1 MAEPSGIL
9 IKGGKVVNED
19 CSVISDVYIEG
30 GKIVEVGQNLQIP
43 AGVRVIDAT
52 DKLLIPGGIDAH
64 THMELP
70 FMGTKSVDDF
80 YIGTKAAVAGGTT
93 MILDF
98 VIPNKGNSLMEAYD
112 RWRSTADPKVCCD
125 YSLHI
130 AITWWSEKVKQEMA
144 TLAKEKGVN
153 SFKMFMA
160 YKDLYMLHDHDLY
173 AAFSQCKEVGAI
185 AQVHAENGDLIAEVE
200 EVEAE
205 ATQRAIT
212 IAHSV
217 NCPLYVV
224 HVMSKSAAKVV
235 SNARRDGRVVFGEPI
250 AAGLGT
256 NGTNYWHKD
265 WAHAAGFVM
274 GPPLRPDPST
284 PGYLMDLLAN
294 DDLSVTGTDN
304 CTFSVCQK
312 ALGKDD
318 FTKIPNGVN
327 GVEDRMSVIWEKGV
341 HSGKMDENRFVA
353 VTSTNAAKLFNFY
366 PQKGRIAKN
375 SDADVVIWDPELT
388 RKISAKTHHQA
399 LDYNIFEGMECH
411 GVPVVTISRGKV
423 VYEDGK
429 LNVTAGHGRFIH
441 RQPFSDYVYKR
452 IKQREEV
459 GKPTAVSRKPYEGK
473 VISI

>member
-9 IKGGKVVNED
+9 IKGGKVVNEE
-19 CSVISDVYIEG
+19 CSAISDVYIEH
-30 GKIVEVGQNLQIP
+30 GKIVDVGLDLQVP
-43 AGVRVIDAT
+43 DGVRVIDAT
-52 DKLLIPGGIDAH
+52 DKLVIPGGIDTH
-64 THMELP
+64 THMELE
-70 FMGTKSVDDF
+70 FMGTQAVDDF
-80 YIGTKAAVAGGTT
+80 HIGTKAALAGGTT

-98 VIPNKGNSLMEAYD
+98 VIPQKGKSLLEAYD
-112 RWRSTADPKVCCD
+112 CWRKKADPKVCCD
-125 YSLHI
+125 YSLHV
-130 AITWWSEKVKQEMA
+130 AVTWWSDEDV
-144 TLAKEKGVN
+144 
-153 SFKMFMA
+153 FMLQ
-160 YKDLYMLHDHDLY
+160 DSELY
-173 AAFSQCKEVGAI
+173 AAFSHCKETGAI
-185 AQVHAENGDLIAEVE
+185 AQVHAENGDLIAEGAKKMLSLGITGPEGHALCRPE

-212 IAHSV
+212 IAHAV

-256 NGTNYWHKD
+256 DGTHCWHKD
-265 WAHAAGFVM
+265 WGHAAGFVM

-341 HSGKMDENRFVA
+341 HSGKMDENRFVT
-353 VTSTNAAKLFNFY
+353 VTSTNAAKIFNFY

-375 SDADVVIWDPELT
+375 SDADVVIWDPKMT
-388 RKISAKTHHQA
+388 RRISAQTHHQA
-399 LDYNIFEGMECH
+399 VDYNIFEGMECH
-411 GVPVVTISRGKV
+411 GVAVVTISRGKV
-423 VYEDGK
+423 VYEDGQLK
-429 LNVTAGHGRFIH
+429 VSAGHGRFIH
-441 RQPFSDYVYKR
+441 RKPFSEFVYKR
-452 IKQREEV
+452 IRQRDKVE
-459 GKPTAVSRKPYEGK
+459 KPTAVIRKPYEGK
-473 VISI
+473 VISV